1 MRNEKKTNLSNQ
13 VYHLIK
19 DKILTGE
26 FAGGSKIPE
35 ETLAEQFNVSRTPIR
50 EAVRRLSEYGLVV
63 IKPRS
68 HAIVKE
74 VDEKEAQDI
83 ASVRICLEQLAV
95 DTITEESLVRHR
107 EEISRRAA
115 DCLFAIG
122 IANRALVYENDSLFH
137 MAIIKASEN
146 DILVNMY
153 KRLDAQ
159 IQQLRIVQNLP
170 DIELSGY
177 IDQHSQIIQLLNNG
191 DKDLCKK
198 ALIEHILHG
207 F

>member
-1 MRNEKKTNLSNQ
+1 MPSEKKRNLSNK

-19 DKILTGE
+19 EKILKGE
-26 FAGGSKIPE
+26 LAGGSKIPE

-50 EAVRRLSEYGLVV
+50 EAVRMLSEYGLVT

-68 HAIVKE
+68 HAVVRTIT
-74 VDEKEAQDI
+74 EKEASDI
-83 ASVRICLEQLAV
+83 ASVRIALEQLAL
-95 DTITEESLVRHR
+95 DTITPESLVKHK

-115 DCLFAIG
+115 DCLFAVG
-122 IANRALVYENDSLFH
+122 IADRALIYENDSLFH

-146 DILVNMY
+146 DILLNMY

-159 IQQLRIVQNLP
+159 IQQLRIMQNVP

-177 IDQHSQIIQLLNNG
+177 IDQHTKIIQLLNAG
-191 DKDLCKK
+191 DLNACKK
-198 ALIEHILHG
+198 VLVEHILHG
-207 F
+207 H